1 MQESFSFAVSPKFE
15 RVFLL
20 CMNPKLSLSS
30 ARCTH
35 SRATEPLPT
44 CAQPLRKCDP
54 PSPGI
59 TGGSTLAGAKGTCI
73 SKLRR
78 GSLQPAR
85 RVASVRSAP
94 AQALQFSLEVGSSAF
109 PAAHS
114 PPGPTTTTTTAT
126 TWHHLPV
133 NWRSLVCTFSSM
145 RLSAWRKWLPHR
157 SASICLHD
165 HWQYLRYKSMDQQV
179 VQYQL
184 LSTFKTARF
193 WFQIRLHQS

>member
-1 MQESFSFAVSPKFE
+1 
-15 RVFLL
+15 
-20 CMNPKLSLSS
+20 MNPKLSLSS

-73 SKLRR
+73 SNVRR

-85 RVASVRSAP
+85 RVASVGSAP

-114 PPGPTTTTTTAT
+114 PPGPTHNHNHNRNHMASSPCKLEVSRLHLLFHASLCLAEMIAPWVCFDLS
-126 TWHHLPV
+126 TW
-133 NWRSLVCTFSSM
+133 SLTVSTVQIHGPTSGTV
-145 RLSAWRKWLPHR
+145 
-157 SASICLHD
+157 SAS
-165 HWQYLRYKSMDQQV
+165 V
-179 VQYQL
+179 NVQNCSFL
-184 LSTFKTARF
+184 IFKLVL
-193 WFQIRLHQS
+193 IHQS